1 MISLGVEVS
10 LPVPLPS
17 ISPLHHM
24 AKGGG
29 DAQQHMAQALQQRGS
44 PTEELPEYSFRA
56 NSLEITAHG
65 VESIECSFHVEA
77 AKEVSGI
84 LLVHIEG
91 DAGDV
96 LAVFWLLKS

>member
-1 MISLGVEVS
+1 MPSSIWPRPCSSEEVQRRSSLEGRVE
-10 LPVPLPS
+10 
-17 ISPLHHM
+17 I
-24 AKGGG
+24 
-29 DAQQHMAQALQQRGS
+29 R
-44 PTEELPEYSFRA
+44 ELKEAARRA

-96 LAVFWLLKS
+96 LAVFWLLPS

>member
-44 PTEELPEYSFRA
+44 P
-56 NSLEITAHG
+56 
-65 VESIECSFHVEA
+65 
-77 AKEVSGI
+77 VS
-84 LLVHIEG
+84 
-91 DAGDV
+91 AGS
-96 LAVFWLLKS
+96 VFPMSSNG

>member
-44 PTEELPEYSFRA
+44 PTEELPGGQSGDQRVKG
-56 NSLEITAHG
+56 S
-65 VESIECSFHVEA
+65 C
-77 AKEVSGI
+77 KEVG
-84 LLVHIEG
+84 VG
-91 DAGDV
+91 CFGV
-96 LAVFWLLKS
+96 GG